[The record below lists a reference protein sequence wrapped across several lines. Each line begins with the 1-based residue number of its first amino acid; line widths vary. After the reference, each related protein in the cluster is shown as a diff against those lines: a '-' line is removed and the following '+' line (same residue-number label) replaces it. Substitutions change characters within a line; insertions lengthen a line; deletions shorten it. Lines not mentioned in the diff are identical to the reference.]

1 MLYASTRSSLAKAL
15 GAAAFSDTLF
25 ATSKSDL
32 TADAYTRHRASLNAP
47 APMSEREKEIEEIKA
62 AELRATE
69 SGSGYQG
76 SRARV
81 SHVATVGMKW
91 SEEVEQ
97 AVREL
102 FTSEPQGEEGT
113 LLLVVRV
120 FQPSLCRS
128 VFANRDIHAERRRVR
143 NARPHLHRSSD
154 SR

>member
-32 TADAYTRHRASLNAP
+32 TADAYARHRASLNAP

-120 FQPSLCRS
+120 SWLSL
-128 VFANRDIHAERRRVR
+128 
-143 NARPHLHRSSD
+143 
-154 SR
+154 